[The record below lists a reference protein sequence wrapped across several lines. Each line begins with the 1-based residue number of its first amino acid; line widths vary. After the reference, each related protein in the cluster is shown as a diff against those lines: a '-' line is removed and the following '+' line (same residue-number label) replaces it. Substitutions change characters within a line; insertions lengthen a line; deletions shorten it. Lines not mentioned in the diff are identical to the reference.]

1 MIEAMMFQTI
11 LDPMEVF
18 EVQNLQS
25 RQELQYKT
33 LENKT
38 IYGVKCKEGFKIQG
52 LFSLDP
58 HDYLSPDFEIGKII

>member
-1 MIEAMMFQTI
+1 MFQTI

-18 EVQNLQS
+18 ETQNLHS

-52 LFSLDP
+52 LFSFNP
-58 HDYLSPDFEIGKII
+58 